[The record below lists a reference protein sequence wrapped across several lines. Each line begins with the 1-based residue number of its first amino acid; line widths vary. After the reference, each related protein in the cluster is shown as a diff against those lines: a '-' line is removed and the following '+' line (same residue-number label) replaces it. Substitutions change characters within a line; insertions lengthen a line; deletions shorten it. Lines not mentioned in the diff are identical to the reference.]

1 MAAATSRPTALSV
14 AGSDNSCG
22 AGIQA
27 DLQVFAALG
36 CYGQTAI
43 TCVVAENPRR
53 VAAIHPVPADLVG
66 EQIRVGA
73 EIFPPRAAKTG
84 MLYSAEIII
93 AVAEALSRIKCP
105 VVVDPVMVASSGDPL
120 MQEDALV
127 AYREHLFPLAAVLT
141 PNADE
146 LALLVGHPVKSHDAL
161 RDAAHALSKTTGRP
175 VLAKGGHLGG
185 QMARDLL
192 VCRGRETGFDAP
204 FIAGASTH
212 GTGCTYSAAIAAGL
226 ARGHSLARS
235 ISDAKQFITASIASG
250 LRIHRTR
257 VLDIPAGAS
266 AKNRKATEK

>member
-1 MAAATSRPTALSV
+1 MAAATSRPAVLSV

-27 DLQVFAALG
+27 DLQVFAAFD
-36 CYGQTAI
+36 CYGQTAV

-84 MLYSAEIII
+84 MLYSAEIIV
-93 AVAEALSRIKCP
+93 AVAEALSGVRCP

-120 MQEDALV
+120 MREDAVV
-127 AYREHLFPLAAVLT
+127 AYREHLFPHAAVLT
-141 PNADE
+141 PNTDE

-161 RDAAHALSKTTGRP
+161 RDAAHALSKSTGRP

-185 QMARDLL
+185 RTARDLL
-192 VCRGRETGFDAP
+192 VCRGRETGFEAP
-204 FIAGASTH
+204 FVTGASAH

-226 ARGHSLARS
+226 ARGHSLTKS
-235 ISDAKQFITASIASG
+235 ISDAKKFITASIASG

-257 VLDIPAGAS
+257 VLDIPAAAS
-266 AKNRKATEK
+266 TKNRKSADK